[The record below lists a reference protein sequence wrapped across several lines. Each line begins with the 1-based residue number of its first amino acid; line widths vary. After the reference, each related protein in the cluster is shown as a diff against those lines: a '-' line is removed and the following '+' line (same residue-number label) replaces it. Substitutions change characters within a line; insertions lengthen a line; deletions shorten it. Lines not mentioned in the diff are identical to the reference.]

1 MTCFC
6 RNLTFKHSKLHQNIT
21 MKRFINV
28 SRSLYIG
35 FVIAVFVVPLS
46 SQTIKFNY
54 DRSGNRILRELSVLN
69 KDSEI
74 HRKVQNKNSDT
85 RNIYLLNGEITVGPS
100 PTSGLIRIEIKGFSE
115 FQKIQIYVHN
125 IYGQIVCNSRVI
137 SEVTEISI
145 ENRPNGIYLVSVV
158 INDIYKSYKIVKYL

>member
-1 MTCFC
+1 
-6 RNLTFKHSKLHQNIT
+6 

-125 IYGQIVCNSRVI
+125 I
-137 SEVTEISI
+137 
-145 ENRPNGIYLVSVV
+145 
-158 INDIYKSYKIVKYL
+158 

>member
-1 MTCFC
+1 M
-6 RNLTFKHSKLHQNIT
+6 
-21 MKRFINV
+21 
-28 SRSLYIG
+28 
-35 FVIAVFVVPLS
+35 PL
-46 SQTIKFNY
+46 
-54 DRSGNRILRELSVLN
+54 RA
-69 KDSEI
+69 
-74 HRKVQNKNSDT
+74 